1 MSLWQLLAQV
11 YSYAMSLVRS
21 KEVAFWVVVFPLIL
35 LTIFTTIFANPSDVT
50 VEVAVAGEDNLLKEV
65 MLDIETLSIVN
76 ASSRDEALEMLRNGS
91 VDVAVYM
98 ANVTQQGDTRMPSRV
113 EIYYLENISDSETAA
128 RIVEGVVSGFEDR
141 IREGIVTFVE
151 ESNVVPDQ
159 MIGWVKFLAD
169 PVKTVSEGVE
179 PKVVMNRGGLVL
191 YWVISMIGVEVLFI
205 GLYTGVMS
213 IISKKQ
219 EGLLKVILSSPMS
232 STAMLLSD
240 TLGNFLAVGVSIAS
254 IVLGGLI
261 LGADYTLLTPDRMAV
276 IIAFSLIGSL
286 FMTGLGLIL
295 SMLPKTIEGANAL
308 ANMIA
313 FPLMFLGGIV
323 IPDIILPTYLRDFAN
338 IYPVSRLVKSMR
350 DMIIYDIP
358 TTNLLWDAV
367 YGLSTA
373 IIIYIIGF
381 TVYRRLMQR
390 AVENP

>member
-76 ASSRDEALEMLRNGS
+76 ATSRDEALEMLRNGS

>member
-11 YSYAMSLVRS
+11 YSYATSLVRS

-50 VEVAVAGEDNLLKEV
+50 VEVAVAGEDNLLKDV
-65 MLDIETLSIVN
+65 MLEIETLSIVN
-76 ASSRDEALEMLRNGS
+76 ASSRDEALDMLRNGS

-98 ANVTQQGDTRMPSRV
+98 ANVTEQGDIRMPSRV

-151 ESNVVPDQ
+151 ESNVVPEQ
-159 MIGWVKFLAD
+159 MIGWVRFLAD
-169 PVKTVSEGVE
+169 PVKTVTEGVE
-179 PKVVMNRGGLVL
+179 PRVVMNRGGLVL

-323 IPDIILPTYLRDFAN
+323 IPDIILPTYLREFAN

-358 TTNLLWDAV
+358 TTNLLWDAI

-373 IIIYIIGF
+373 VIIYIIGF

>member
-76 ASSRDEALEMLRNGS
+76 ATSRDEALEMLRNGS

-159 MIGWVKFLAD
+159 MIGWVRFLAD

>member
-1 MSLWQLLAQV
+1 
-11 YSYAMSLVRS
+11 MSLVRS

-50 VEVAVAGEDNLLKEV
+50 VEVAVAGEENLLKEV
-65 MLDIETLSIVN
+65 MLEIETLYVVN
-76 ASSRDEALEMLRNGS
+76 AS
-91 VDVAVYM
+91 VDVAIYM
-98 ANVTQQGDTRMPSRV
+98 ANVTRQGDITMPSRV

-151 ESNVVPDQ
+151 ESNVVPEP
-159 MIGWVKFLAD
+159 MIGWVRFLAD
-169 PVKTVSEGVE
+169 PVETISEGVE
-179 PKVVMNRGGLVL
+179 PRVVMNRGGLVL
-191 YWVISMIGVEVLFI
+191 YWVISM
-205 GLYTGVMS
+205 T
-213 IISKKQ
+213 KKQ

-254 IVLGGLI
+254 ILLGGLI
-261 LGADYTLLTPDRMAV
+261 LGADYTLLTPDRMVV
-276 IIAFSLIGSL
+276 IVLFSLIGSL

-323 IPDIILPTYLRDFAN
+323 IPDIILPRYLREFAN

-358 TTNLLWDAV
+358 TTNLLWDAI
-367 YGLSTA
+367 YGITTA
-373 IIIYIIGF
+373 ATIYIIGF
-381 TVYRRLMQR
+381 LVYRRLMER

>member
-1 MSLWQLLAQV
+1 MSPWQLLAQV

-50 VEVAVAGEDNLLKEV
+50 VEVAVAGEENLLKEV
-65 MLDIETLSIVN
+65 MLEIETLYVVN
-76 ASSRDEALEMLRNGS
+76 ASTREEALEMLRNGS
-91 VDVAVYM
+91 VDVAIYM
-98 ANVTQQGDTRMPSRV
+98 VNVTRQGDITMPSRV

-151 ESNVVPDQ
+151 ESNVVPEP
-159 MIGWVKFLAD
+159 MIGWVRFLAD
-169 PVKTVSEGVE
+169 PVETISEGVE
-179 PKVVMNRGGLVL
+179 PRVVMNRGGLVL

-254 IVLGGLI
+254 ILLGGLI
-261 LGADYTLLTPDRMAV
+261 LGADYTLLTPDRMVV
-276 IIAFSLIGSL
+276 IVLFSLIGSL

-323 IPDIILPTYLRDFAN
+323 IPDIILPRYLREFAN

-358 TTNLLWDAV
+358 TTNLLWDAI
-367 YGLSTA
+367 YGITTA
-373 IIIYIIGF
+373 ATIYIIGF
-381 TVYRRLMQR
+381 LVYRRLMER

>member
-50 VEVAVAGEDNLLKEV
+50 VEVAVAGDDNLLKEV

-98 ANVTQQGDTRMPSRV
+98 ANVTQQGDIKMPSRV

-159 MIGWVKFLAD
+159 MIGWVRFLAD

>member
-76 ASSRDEALEMLRNGS
+76 ATSRDEALEMLRNGS

-98 ANVTQQGDTRMPSRV
+98 ANVTQQGDIKMPSRV

>member
-50 VEVAVAGEDNLLKEV
+50 VEVAVAGEDNLLKDV
-65 MLDIETLSIVN
+65 MLEIETLSIVN
-76 ASSRDEALEMLRNGS
+76 ASSRDEALDMLRNGS

-98 ANVTQQGDTRMPSRV
+98 ANVTEQGDIRMPRRV

-141 IREGIVTFVE
+141 IREGIVIFVE
-151 ESNVVPDQ
+151 ESNVVPEQ
-159 MIGWVKFLAD
+159 MIGWVRFLAD
-169 PVKTVSEGVE
+169 PVKTVTEGVE
-179 PKVVMNRGGLVL
+179 PRVVMNRGGLVL

-323 IPDIILPTYLRDFAN
+323 IPDIILPTYLREFAN
-338 IYPVSRLVKSMR
+338 IYPVSKLVKSMR

-358 TTNLLWDAV
+358 TTNLLWDAI

-373 IIIYIIGF
+373 VIIYIIGF